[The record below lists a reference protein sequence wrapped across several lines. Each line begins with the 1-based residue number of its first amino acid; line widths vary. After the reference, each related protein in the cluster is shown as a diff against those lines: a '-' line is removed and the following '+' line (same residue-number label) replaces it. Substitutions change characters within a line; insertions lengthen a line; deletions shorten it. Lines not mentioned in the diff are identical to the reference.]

1 MKNQSLPTPLP
12 TPFPHTPNILFTDVD
27 DTLTWK
33 GRLPHETFTALV
45 KLQQAGIKV
54 IPVTGASAGWC
65 DCMIRTWPI
74 ESMIGENGAYFID
87 RNPEGRLSYHFA
99 VEESERVN
107 NWQRLLQ
114 LKEDVLAKFPHA
126 HPTADQ
132 PFRLT
137 DIAFDINQDHKVE
150 RSEAIKIAKYC
161 EAAGM
166 NVKIS
171 SIHVNVWCGDY
182 NKASTANAWLTQQ
195 AIERRDATFIGDS
208 PNDDSMFSNFDH
220 TVGVANIQPFIHELT
235 SPPDY
240 ITHHSG
246 GYGFAELAESL
257 IASRLVDR
265 SN

>member
-1 MKNQSLPTPLP
+1 MKPQPLP
-12 TPFPHTPNILFTDVD
+12 KVFPHKPRILFTDVD

-45 KLQQAGIKV
+45 KLQQSGIKV

-74 ESMIGENGAYFID
+74 ESIIGENGAYFVD
-87 RNPEGRLSYHFA
+87 RNSEGRLSYHFA
-99 VEESERVN
+99 VEEAERSA

-114 LKEDVLAKFPHA
+114 LKKDAVNKFSNA

-137 DIAFDINQDHKVE
+137 DIAFDINQDRKVE
-150 RSEAIKIAKYC
+150 RSEAFKIAKFC
-161 EAAGM
+161 EASGM

-171 SIHVNVWCGDY
+171 SIHINVWCGEY
-182 NKASTANAWLTQQ
+182 NKSSTANEWLARHEIENSQ
-195 AIERRDATFIGDS
+195 AMFIGDS
-208 PNDDSMFSNFDH
+208 PNDDAMFSNFAH
-220 TVGVANIQPFIHELT
+220 TVGVANIQPFIGELK
-235 SPPDY
+235 SPPGY
-240 ITHHSG
+240 MTNNPG

-257 IASRLVDR
+257 VENILAGR
-265 SN
+265 SI

>member
-1 MKNQSLPTPLP
+1 MKPQPIPKI
-12 TPFPHTPNILFTDVD
+12 FPHKTKILFTDVD

-45 KLQQAGIKV
+45 KLQEAGIKV

-74 ESMIGENGAYFID
+74 DSIIGENGAYFVD
-87 RNPEGRLSYHFA
+87 RNSEGRLSYYYA
-99 VEESERVN
+99 LSNDERSS

-114 LKEDVLAKFPHA
+114 LKKDVLNQFPNA

-150 RSEAIKIAKYC
+150 RSEAFKIANFC
-161 EAAGM
+161 EASGM

-171 SIHVNVWCGDY
+171 SIHINVWCGAY
-182 NKASTANAWLTQQ
+182 NKASTANEWLVQHE
-195 AIERRDATFIGDS
+195 IERSQAMFIGDS

-220 TVGVANIQPFIHELT
+220 TVGVANIEPFIDELNA
-235 SPPDY
+235 PPCY
-240 ITHHSG
+240 ITQHSG
-246 GYGFAELAESL
+246 GYGFAEMATSL
-257 IASRLVDR
+257 IASHQA
-265 SN
+265 